1 EELDISSAVDRVA
14 AEDIRSPVNLPAFDR
29 SAMDGF
35 AVRSGDT
42 RGARP
47 HVPSFIQNFI
57 PLRTGMVVPGGY
69 DAIVM
74 LEDARLRGQVLEVTA
89 EVHAFKNVARTGED
103 VMEGDMIFP
112 EGHRLRPPDLAL

>member
-1 EELDISSAVDRVA
+1 HSSLGRMFKRFSGAIAARSALLERCLPLKDIEELDISSAVDRVA

-47 HVPSFIQNFI
+47 HAPSFIQNFI

-74 LEDARLRGQVLEVTA
+74 LEDARLRGQVLEVT
-89 EVHAFKNVARTGED
+89 
-103 VMEGDMIFP
+103 
-112 EGHRLRPPDLAL
+112 